1 MRIDRRDDNGM
12 AEQPSLKSSEEGDS
26 LRLALAGRLV
36 TATLAPIADALDR
49 VEARGRA
56 RAVVDLSQLD
66 ALDTAGAWLIE
77 RTEARLQGQGLDVA
91 VTGAKPNLARLMARV
106 RQAGRPPALPPPA
119 PFGLAGFVAR
129 VGEGTL
135 AALHQG
141 VDLLAFFGAV
151 VGTVGRVALR
161 PSRIR
166 FTSLVSHIE
175 QVGLNAMPII
185 GLLTMLIGVVL
196 AYQGV
201 DQLRVYGGEIFTVNL
216 IGISTLREMGILL
229 TAIMVAGRSG
239 SAFTA
244 QIGTMQVNE
253 EVDAMRTLAL
263 DPIEALVLPRIFALV
278 IAVPLLTVYAD
289 FMGILGGGVMTCLLI
304 DLTPGQFL
312 QRLNEAVNLNTFWVG
327 LIKAPVF
334 AFVIGMVGCFEGLQ
348 VRGSAESV
356 GRLTTRS
363 VVESIFLVIVFD
375 ALFSILF
382 SYLGI

>member
-1 MRIDRRDDNGM
+1 M

-36 TATLAPIADALDR
+36 TATLAPVADALDR

-56 RAVVDLSQLD
+56 RAVIDLSQLD

-77 RTEARLQGQGLDVA
+77 RTEARLQGQGLEVA
-91 VTGAKPNLARLMARV
+91 VTGAKPDLARLMARV

-129 VGEGTL
+129 VGEGTF
-135 AALHQG
+135 AALRQG
-141 VDLLAFFGAV
+141 IDLVAFFGAV
-151 VGTVGRVALR
+151 VGTIGRVALR

-175 QVGLNAMPII
+175 QVGLNAMPIV
-185 GLLTMLIGVVL
+185 GLLTALIGVVL

-312 QRLNEAVNLNTFWVG
+312 ERLNEAVTLNTFWVG

-334 AFVIGMVGCFEGLQ
+334 AFIIGMVGCFEGLQ